1 MLYKLYNLWISDNWF
16 IIWIMSIKL
25 TILLYYIKYM
35 TIELTVR
42 YTKYYLIKINKTIN
56 VKFVAKVVNFKFIP
70 IWVIIFSYR
79 ISLFFHLVLVIVFY
93 FGRHCLMISCTDVL
107 CILCII
113 LWWVGI
119 LLFVR
124 LGTEWNW
131 ARISCVGIY
140 YFWIFYLEV

>member
-1 MLYKLYNLWISDNWF
+1 MNNVNKTDNTFVLYKIHDNW
-16 IIWIMSIKL
+16 INR
-25 TILLYYIKYM
+25 LLIQ
-35 TIELTVR
+35 
-42 YTKYYLIKINKTIN
+42 KYYLIKINKTIN
-56 VKFVAKVVNFKFIP
+56 VKFVGKVVNFKFIP

-79 ISLFFHLVLVIVFY
+79 ISLFFHLALLIVFY

-113 LWWVGI
+113 LWWVRI

-131 ARISCVGIY
+131 ARISCVGTY